1 MIQYVFN
8 IGTFFSLLYY
18 VNNITIL
25 QCQINGKEYSFSFP
39 LRTTQITW
47 CKQFLTDE
55 LKSCCTIVKVI
66 RYSYYSWFF
75 SCTFVYCTVLLF
87 LCIENVCHA
96 AKFKVH
102 TKLNYYFSLQLNCS
116 DRLVCSQGFPSVTYL
131 SRYITHL
138 HNKDLKWWVSDRCE
152 KRCCSSVKMS
162 LSVSMI
168 LAPIVSSLSI
178 TL

>member
-1 MIQYVFN
+1 MFN

-18 VNNITIL
+18 ANNITIL

-39 LRTTQITW
+39 LRSTQITW
-47 CKQFLTDE
+47 RKQFLTDE

-66 RYSYYSWFF
+66 RLTILILHLGFF
-75 SCTFVYCTVLLF
+75 LYFCLLHCIAF
-87 LCIENVCHA
+87 LCMENVCHA

-102 TKLNYYFSLQLNCS
+102 TKLNYSFPLRLNCS

-152 KRCCSSVKMS
+152 KRCCSSVKMR

-178 TL
+178 IL